1 MQLQLLL
8 NCSKPRAV
16 DVKINDFTLALSD
29 YTSQPAVGLRVTRSA
44 SNIKSVINS
53 RKLYMKNEPFFS
65 FL

>member
-29 YTSQPAVGLRVTRSA
+29 YTSQSDNNGLLLGSA
-44 SNIKSVINS
+44 S
-53 RKLYMKNEPFFS
+53 PAQHQT
-65 FL
+65 

>member
-1 MQLQLLL
+1 MQLQL

-29 YTSQPAVGLRVTRSA
+29 YTSQSAVGLRVTRSA

-53 RKLYMKNEPFFS
+53 RKLYMKN
-65 FL
+65 